1 MIGSS
6 ALDAMIGMKEITK
19 ISILSRGPV
28 KMAEDAKDPRI
39 NVITHK
45 DFAQYDSEVLTQLK
59 GASGCVWALGVSQ
72 TKVSKDDYVKIT
84 RDWPAE
90 AAKAFQ
96 ALTPENEPFNFVYV
110 SGVGATTEP
119 GLFSAFW
126 ARIKGEAELALA
138 DIRKENPLLR
148 ASSVRLGFGSEAKHD
163 AIKPYLPSRP
173 YYEKVLRASEPAIRA
188 VMPSIWTPTEYFGRF
203 LTDLALGRYQDQL
216 RASKGIRMVGN
227 MPIIENSAFRR
238 LVEIK

>member
-1 MIGSS
+1 MHLILTGATGMIGSS

-59 GASGCVWALGVSQ
+59 GASG
-72 TKVSKDDYVKIT
+72 DYVKIT

-188 VMPSIWTPTEYFGRF
+188 VMP
-203 LTDLALGRYQDQL
+203 
-216 RASKGIRMVGN
+216 N
-227 MPIIENSAFRR
+227 
-238 LVEIK
+238 IKTN